1 VVWRLVPILLLL
13 AFLGAAQPR
22 AEAAHPYLVCPINCD
37 ENRTLYP
44 SSTNLQTGS
53 DIRELQEHLSEAGF
67 YDGCLTGVY
76 DTETAEAVRQFQ
88 STYHLKADAVVRTET
103 WQTLAELVEPVKT
116 SELPPPPTGEVVL
129 IIDLRKRTL
138 TVLNDGYPYY
148 QFPVAVGKFET
159 PSPVGPWKVLRKA
172 RNWGTGFGT
181 RWMGLNVSWGI
192 YGIHG
197 TNKPGSIGG
206 RASHGC
212 IRMFNRNVEQL
223 FPWVEAGTPVY
234 VVGNIMGPHPRPTL
248 VRGDRESGVLELQR
262 LMIKHGYYDGEIDG
276 IFGGGLREAVINFRK
291 DHGLPH
297 DDRVDSKCYELL
309 GL

>member
-1 VVWRLVPILLLL
+1 MWRLVAFLLLIA
-13 AFLGAAQPR
+13 AFSAAPPS
-22 AEAAHPYLVCPINCD
+22 ADAASPYVVCPINCE
-37 ENRTLYP
+37 ENRLLYP
-44 SSTNLQTGS
+44 SSTNIQTGD
-53 DIRELQEHLSEAGF
+53 DIRELQEELSQAGF
-67 YDGCLTGVY
+67 YKGPITSAY
-76 DTETAEAVRQFQ
+76 DPETAEAVRQFQ
-88 STYHLKADAVVRTET
+88 NAYHIRADAVVGIET

-116 SELPPPPTGEVVL
+116 SELPLPPTGEVVMV
-129 IIDLRKRTL
+129 IDVRKRTL
-138 TVLNDGYPYY
+138 TVLNDGYPYH
-148 QFPVAVGKFET
+148 QFPVAVGKSET
-159 PSPVGPWKVLRKA
+159 PSPVGQWKVLRKA

-197 TNKPGSIGG
+197 TNKPGSIGS

-212 IRMFNRNVEQL
+212 IRMFNRNAEQL

-234 VVGNIMGPHPRPTL
+234 IVGNIMGPHPRPVL
-248 VRGDRESGVLELQR
+248 VRGDRESGVLEIQR

-291 DHGLPH
+291 DHGLLY